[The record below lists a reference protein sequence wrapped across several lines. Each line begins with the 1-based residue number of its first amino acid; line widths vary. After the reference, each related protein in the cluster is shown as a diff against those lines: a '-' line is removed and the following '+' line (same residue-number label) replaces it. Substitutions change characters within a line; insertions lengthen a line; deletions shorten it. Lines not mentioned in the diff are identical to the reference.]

1 MAGMYELGFRLL
13 ARWTTFRR
21 RGKLVGE
28 DSAGNRYYRDRKAK
42 PGRRERRWV
51 IYKGGDIEASRV
63 MPEWH
68 GWLHHQTDVVP
79 SAENP
84 NRRPWQEEYEP
95 NQTGTTA
102 AYLPP
107 GHTLM
112 GGQRARATGDYEP
125 WTPS

>member
-1 MAGMYELGFRLL
+1 MVNIYEMGFRML
-13 ARWTTFRR
+13 ARWQTLRR
-21 RGKLVGE
+21 RGVLVGE
-28 DSAGNRYYRDRKAK
+28 DAAGNRYYRDRK
-42 PGRRERRWV
+42 PRRGMRERRWV
-51 IYKGGDIEASRV
+51 LFAKGESEASRV

-79 SAENP
+79 GEDNP
-84 NRRPWQEEYEP
+84 NRRPWQEAYEP

-112 GGQRARATGDYEP
+112 GGKRPHATGDYEP
-125 WTPS
+125 WSPN

>member
-1 MAGMYELGFRLL
+1 MVNINELGFRIL
-13 ARWTTFRR
+13 ARWKTWR
-21 RGKLVGE
+21 RGEYVGE
-28 DSAGNRYYRDRKAK
+28 DSAGNRYYRDRKTAGSK
-42 PGRRERRWV
+42 REKRWV
-51 IYKGGDIEASRV
+51 VYNGGVSEASRV

-68 GWLHHQTDVVP
+68 GWLHHQTNEIP
-79 SAENP
+79 SADNP

-112 GGQRARATGDYEP
+112 GGKRAPATGDYEP
-125 WTPS
+125 WSPS

>member
-1 MAGMYELGFRLL
+1 MVNIYEMGFRILV
-13 ARWTTFRR
+13 RWKTMR
-21 RGKLVGE
+21 RGTFVGE
-28 DSAGNRYYRDRKAK
+28 DSTGNRYYKDRKAK
-42 PGRRERRWV
+42 AGQRERRWV
-51 IYKGGDIEASRV
+51 MFNGGESEASRV

-79 SAENP
+79 GTDNP
-84 NRRPWQEEYEP
+84 NRQPWQEDYEP

-112 GGQRARATGDYEP
+112 GGKRAPATGDYEP
-125 WTPS
+125 WSPS